1 MGDSAGAL
9 LLRSGILTPDQ
20 LMAAHAAR
28 QQEGSTLGYHLVRM
42 GLVDEEK
49 LAEFYRH
56 RLMVPRLKREAL
68 ERIKLKVIERVPR
81 DMAGEFRVIPTD
93 VDKEGNLT
101 LAMSDPTDTHAV
113 DEVAFFTGHYVMRA
127 VAAESDIEWALAKYY
142 GILRPPTHSAHSH
155 GGFVKED
162 TKPYHVAPAPTPAQ
176 EEAAFLLTQKKA
188 APPTEILPTQ
198 KKALPQAEPKP
209 AASGKRKSTQP
220 RRSAPVRPAPVIHRA
235 PQAAGPTPA
244 PQRRGEGP
252 REAGQAEAEAFRV
265 EPPAR
270 PKSKPIDRPVM
281 LQLLDV
287 VDQVR
292 NAHDRDAVARW
303 MLDFLQMLYTRT
315 AFFVVKKGAIATF
328 DARGQLSTAALRAL
342 TIPLDSP
349 SLLHDVIASRT
360 PYRGPLE
367 AGAVN
372 NKIAHALS
380 EVPAE
385 LVLVPVNVRAR
396 VIGVI
401 YADGP
406 KVSVPDGVLDR
417 LAIEAGAAYERILRS
432 SKL

>member
-28 QQEGSTLGYHLVRM
+28 QHEGGTLGYHLVRM
-42 GLVDEEK
+42 VLVDEEK

-81 DMAGEFRVIPTD
+81 DMAGEFRVIPAD

-113 DEVAFFTGHYVMRA
+113 DEVAFFTGQYVMRA

-142 GILRPPTHSAHSH
+142 GILRPPTHTSH
-155 GGFVKED
+155 AAGGGFVKED
-162 TKPYHVAPAPTPAQ
+162 TRPYHIAPVAAPAPAEEEPAI
-176 EEAAFLLTQKKA
+176 LLTKKKA
-188 APPTEILPTQ
+188 M
-198 KKALPQAEPKP
+198 PQAEPKP
-209 AASGKRKSTQP
+209 AGSGKRKSTQP
-220 RRSAPVRPAPVIHRA
+220 RRTAPRPAPVIHRGPKAAA
-235 PQAAGPTPA
+235 PAPA
-244 PQRRGEGP
+244 PQP
-252 REAGQAEAEAFRV
+252 IPV
-265 EPPAR
+265 R
-270 PKSKPIDRPVM
+270 PKSKPPERPVM

-287 VDQVR
+287 VDRVR
-292 NAHDRDAVARW
+292 NARDRDAVARG
-303 MLDFLQMLYTRT
+303 MLDFLQTIYTRT
-315 AFFVVKKGAIATF
+315 AFFVVKKGVIATL

-385 LVLVPVNVRAR
+385 LVLVPVSVRSR

-417 LAIEAGAAYERILRS
+417 LAIEAGAAYERILRT

>member
-81 DMAGEFRVIPTD
+81 DMAGEFRVIPAD

-113 DEVAFFTGHYVMRA
+113 DEVAFFTGQYVMRA

-142 GILRPPTHSAHSH
+142 GILRPPTHTSHSH

-162 TKPYHVAPAPTPAQ
+162 TKPYHVAPVAAPAPVEQEPAI
-176 EEAAFLLTQKKA
+176 LLTKKKA
-188 APPTEILPTQ
+188 M
-198 KKALPQAEPKP
+198 PQAEPKP
-209 AASGKRKSTQP
+209 AGSGKRKSTQP
-220 RRSAPVRPAPVIHRA
+220 RRTAPRPAPVIHRG
-235 PQAAGPTPA
+235 PQAAGPVPA
-244 PQRRGEGP
+244 PQ
-252 REAGQAEAEAFRV
+252 
-265 EPPAR
+265 PPPVR

-292 NAHDRDAVARW
+292 KAHDRDAVARW
-303 MLDFLQMLYTRT
+303 MLDFLQGLYTRT

-385 LVLVPVNVRAR
+385 LVLVPVSVRAR
-396 VIGVI
+396 TIGVI